1 MRNGDLFQIHPLKED
16 DIIEVYTPHDIF
28 AITGDEQGGCYYVSE
43 DGQVGHITS
52 NGEHTFGMIEEFTAI
67 YDITIDDKGFLWLLS
82 ASGPYVVY
90 PEHLR

>member
-1 MRNGDLFQIHPLKED
+1 MKKNLKDTIPSFTLGDINPSKIKGLY
-16 DIIEVYTPHDIF
+16 EVMEGANI
-28 AITGDEQGGCYYVSE
+28 YYVSE
-43 DGQVGHITS
+43 DGQVGHIDS
-52 NGEHTFGMIEEFTAI
+52 SGEHKFGIIEEFTAV